1 MSGYEG
7 FSAFIGFVLTCMV
20 IWGAKTDKH
29 GACFRVARGLRG
41 YEGIRGLRGYEG
53 IRGLRGYEGIRGLRC
68 ATSGGVYILLGVI
81 YYVYI

>member
-41 YEGIRGLRGYEG
+41 YEGIRGLR
-53 IRGLRGYEGIRGLRC
+53 C